1 MRRSKQDDGGSAPD
15 CGAAVDLT
23 ICQEEG
29 RALWVILDHRAMTMV
44 VGGCQAQTRDG
55 VRFHHAT
62 QEGTQFK
69 TCELLISG
77 TFHLT
82 FLGRGGLWVTETT
95 ESETAENDM
104 VLRGYCAHRTG
115 FSG

>member
-1 MRRSKQDDGGSAPD
+1 M
-15 CGAAVDLT
+15 T
-23 ICQEEG
+23 
-29 RALWVILDHRAMTMV
+29 TMV

-62 QEGTQFK
+62 QEGAQLK

-82 FLGRGGLWVTETT
+82 FLGRGGPWVTETT
-95 ESETAENDM
+95 ESETAEDG
-104 VLRGYCAHRTG
+104 VVPRGYRVHRTD

>member
-1 MRRSKQDDGGSAPD
+1 MGDPGSQNHDDG
-15 CGAAVDLT
+15 
-23 ICQEEG
+23 
-29 RALWVILDHRAMTMV
+29 
-44 VGGCQAQTRDG
+44 GGCQAQMRDG

-62 QEGTQFK
+62 QEGAQFK

-82 FLGRGGLWVTETT
+82 FLGRGGLWVTETM
-95 ESETAENDM
+95 ESETAEDGV